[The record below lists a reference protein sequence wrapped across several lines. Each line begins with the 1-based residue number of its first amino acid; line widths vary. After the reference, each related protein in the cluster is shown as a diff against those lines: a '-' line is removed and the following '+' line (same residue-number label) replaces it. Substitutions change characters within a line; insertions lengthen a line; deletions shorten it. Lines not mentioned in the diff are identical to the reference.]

1 MSIQITI
8 PEVSNF
14 GTTVFKNEGKSNTFH
29 ITAGKLYRLNVGD
42 KIFMAKLQTIGQ
54 KQYIFDKIAAY
65 KYDGSLSVDSQIEFI
80 IECDPKMFRHIH
92 NYIRFGKLLLP
103 TDFHEHKLLIEEAK
117 SFGMN
122 SLVEEIQSSWETS

>member
-1 MSIQITI
+1 MFSLI
-8 PEVSNF
+8 SLF
-14 GTTVFKNEGKSNTFH
+14 S
-29 ITAGKLYRLNVGD
+29 
-42 KIFMAKLQTIGQ
+42 Q

-117 SFGMN
+117 SFAMTGEYQRHLIN
-122 SLVEEIQSSWETS
+122 FDSRIYSFDFRFD